1 MKNKLSLS
9 ITLVLATIALAIFL
23 SSLLSPVTTY
33 VDILQV
39 PDLTKQAVK
48 QIENYSDIDFATIV
62 KDGSASKLF
71 EFSKVE
77 GLVEVPDSTNI
88 DYAITFVNYNGTW
101 VPVQVITNDLI
112 FVNDLSTE
120 SKLTDLVS
128 PRSQ

>member
-62 KDGSASKLF
+62 KDGSVSKLF